1 MTSVI
6 ISADIEKVGDAI
18 GQQVAARLGYN
29 HVGKELLKEV
39 AERYSTTAE
48 KLARVI
54 EGSTSRW
61 TKKSQERLLA
71 GIVAVTTERMVED
84 SFVCTGL
91 GAHLYIRG
99 VSHILMVRV
108 LSLSAARLAAETG
121 MSLKKAFKKLDTE
134 ETRRARWS
142 RESFGIDESRAS
154 NYDMV
159 VRLTQI
165 EPKQAVRLISDMAQ
179 YPRFRPMS
187 YSIKT
192 IKDLALASRVR
203 ADLLS
208 EHPEIRVSANGDT
221 VIVHVRCS
229 PRQKLRTVEAIKSS
243 AGKLPGVKVVEVH
256 AMKKL
261 PSQPVGEVLS

>member
-6 ISADIEKVGDAI
+6 ISADSEKVGDAI
-18 GQQVAARLGYN
+18 GQQVAARLGY
-29 HVGKELLKEV
+29 HHIGRELLKEL
-39 AERYSTTAE
+39 AESYGTTEE
-48 KLARVI
+48 KLARVL
-54 EGSTSRW
+54 EGKTSRW
-61 TKKSQERLLA
+61 TKKSEERLLA
-71 GIVAVTTERMVED
+71 GIQAATSERLVAD
-84 SFVCTGL
+84 SIVCTGL

-99 VSHILMVRV
+99 VAHILIVRV
-108 LSLSAARLAAETG
+108 LSLSAPRLAAETG
-121 MSLKKAFKKLDTE
+121 VSLKKAFKKLDAE
-134 ETRRARWS
+134 EARRARWS
-142 RESFGIDESRAS
+142 RESFGLDESRAS

-165 EPKQAVRLISDMAQ
+165 EPQQAVQLICDMAQ

-187 YSIKT
+187 YSMKT

-229 PRQKLRTVEAIKSS
+229 PRQKPRTVEAIKSS

-261 PSQPVGEVLS
+261 PNQPIGEVLS